1 MPSDLLLTRHG
12 KHNAH
17 FLSEGEDRTFGTCS
31 RRTPRVRD
39 SKRKHCG
46 GAPNRSRKGKHW
58 SSRKDKQQRVA
69 ALTRLTT
76 RQSAVKSELAA
87 AMAQHQVRS
96 FTIRA
101 WLTTALVHTYAT
113 SLKVHRSSGCPRL
126 ANTHHHHHRTV
137 VSCTERRSDCPRS
150 TTPLI

>member
-1 MPSDLLLTRHG
+1 MLT
-12 KHNAH
+12 AYAA
-17 FLSEGEDRTFGTCS
+17 SERQQAEALRRRAEQIKEGQALVIKEGQAAAGGRTDTVDDPTVGGE
-31 RRTPRVRD
+31 
-39 SKRKHCG
+39 
-46 GAPNRSRKGKHW
+46 
-58 SSRKDKQQRVA
+58 
-69 ALTRLTT
+69 
-76 RQSAVKSELAA
+76 VKSELAA